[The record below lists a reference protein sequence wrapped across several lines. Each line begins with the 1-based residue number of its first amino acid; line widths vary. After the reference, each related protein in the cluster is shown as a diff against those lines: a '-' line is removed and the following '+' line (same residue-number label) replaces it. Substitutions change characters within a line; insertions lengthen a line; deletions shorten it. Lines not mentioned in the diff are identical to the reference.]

1 MGDVM
6 SRTKSERGSALLE
19 AAVTIPLLLLI
30 SVGIFDFGRAYQTWQ
45 IVTNA
50 AREGAR
56 LAVVPNAD
64 LGLAQERVR
73 QYMRSGQLTGVDA
86 ATVSVSPTTLW
97 VNGTSVNATEVTID
111 YPFNF
116 IALQPVA
123 RLVNRSSTAGHPVVM
138 HASAVMR
145 NEAQ

>member
-1 MGDVM
+1 M
-6 SRTKSERGSALLE
+6 SRMKSERGSALLE

-56 LAVVPNAD
+56 VAVVPNAD
-64 LGLAQERVR
+64 LTLAQARVR
-73 QYMRSGQLTGVDA
+73 QYMASGQLTGVDA
-86 ATVSVSPTTLW
+86 ATVNVTPTTLTI
-97 VNGTSVNATEVTID
+97 NGETVNATEVTID
-111 YPFNF
+111 YPFSF

-123 RLVNRSSTAGHPVVM
+123 RLVNSASGAGRPVVM